1 MTFSMDQN
9 SPEVVTA
16 VQAAVKASALCEKI
30 RKDLA
35 GQESILKSD
44 RSPVTIADYGSQA
57 IICKLIRERF
67 PNDTIVAEEDSKEL
81 RRADRS
87 NILEQVTHYV
97 NAFVGTSSSKE
108 VCSWIDFSSDSIT
121 DRFWALDPID
131 GTKGFLRGDQYAIAL
146 ALIENGVVKLGILA
160 CPNLY
165 LDVKQRSGGKGCLF
179 GALEGKGSVQ
189 MDSHGGNQRTIS
201 VSKLTNPSEAIITES
216 VEADH
221 ADHLT
226 HRRLAEKLNI
236 LKPSLRMDSQAKY
249 GILARGE
256 VNLYLRVP
264 STAEPGYKE
273 NIWDHAAGSII
284 AEEAGGKVT
293 DVLGRPLDF
302 SCGIKM
308 VKNHGILA
316 SNGILH
322 DVILEAL
329 KM

>member
-1 MTFSMDQN
+1 MDQN

-35 GQESILKSD
+35 KQESILKKD
-44 RSPVTIADYGSQA
+44 KTPVTIADYGSQA

-67 PNDTIVAEEDSKEL
+67 PNDTIVAEEDSREL

-87 NILEQVTHYV
+87 NILEQVTQYV
-97 NAFVGTSSSKE
+97 NAFVRASSSKE

-121 DRFWALDPID
+121 DRFWTLDPID

-146 ALIENGVVKLGILA
+146 ALIENGMVKLGILA

-165 LDVKQRSGGKGCLF
+165 LDVTQRSGGKGCLF
-179 GALEGKGSVQ
+179 VALKGKGSVE
-189 MDSHGGNQRTIS
+189 MDINGMGKRTVS
-201 VSKLTNPSEAIITES
+201 VSKVKNPSEAIITES
-216 VEADH
+216 VELDH

-236 LKPSLRMDSQAKY
+236 LKASIRMDSQAKY

-256 VNLYLRVP
+256 ATLYLRVP

-293 DVLGRPLDF
+293 DVLGNPLDF

-329 KM
+329 KL

>member
-1 MTFSMDQN
+1 MSVSVDQN
-9 SPEVVTA
+9 SLEVVTGI
-16 VQAAVKASALCEKI
+16 QAAVKASALCRRI
-30 RKDLA
+30 RADLV
-35 GQESILKSD
+35 GGESILKSD
-44 RSPVTIADYGSQA
+44 RSPVTVADYGSQA

-81 RRADRS
+81 WRPDHS
-87 NILEQVTHYV
+87 KILEQVTTYV
-97 NAFVGTSSSKE
+97 NAFIPTSSSKE
-108 VCSWIDFSSDSIT
+108 VCSWIDFSSNT
-121 DRFWALDPID
+121 VTGRFWALDPID

-146 ALIENGVVKLGILA
+146 ALVEDGMVKLGILA

-165 LDVKQRSGGKGCLF
+165 ADIAHPLGEKGCLF
-179 GALEGKGSVQ
+179 LALRGRGSVQ
-189 MDSHGGNQRTIS
+189 LDKNGLNQRTIS
-201 VSKLTNPSEAIITES
+201 VHKTKNPSEATITES

-226 HRRLAEKLNI
+226 HQHLAERLNI
-236 LKPSLRMDSQAKY
+236 TKPSIRMDSQAKY

-256 VNLYLRVP
+256 VTLYLRVP
-264 STAEPGYKE
+264 SLAEPGYKE

-308 VKNHGILA
+308 VKNHGILVT
-316 SNGILH
+316 NGVLH
-322 DVILEAL
+322 DVVLKALE
-329 KM
+329 M